1 MVRRFGLKQ
10 ERKLMSSHAGVVQ
23 KVPAH
28 VPKELVWDKSFDA
41 FTAEL
46 GDPYLAIS
54 RLHNGPG
61 IIWATDASYG
71 RPGWVATRN
80 DLISEVFI
88 DHEHFSAE
96 RPGMIADLLGVNLRL
111 NPIEIDPPAHHGFR
125 RILNPF
131 FTPKAVSSLD
141 EPVRQACQQLIGKFE
156 DKGGCEFIGDFAAPF
171 PSYVFLDVMGMP
183 HEKLPDFIKW
193 ENALMRGRDIA
204 SRGAAARSIYRYLE
218 EFLEEQRKNPGN
230 DLIKAIV
237 TGEVDGR
244 PLEHLETMGMLYVL
258 YVGGLDT
265 VYSTL
270 GWVMRHLAT
279 HPDLQERLRG
289 NPEQISAAVEEFA
302 RAFSVVVTHRAVA
315 EDFTFHGVPMR
326 KGDEINLPIS
336 LANRDP
342 SVHANPHVVD
352 IDRKPRHINFG
363 TGVHFCLAIH
373 LAKREIRIVVEEF
386 LKRFRNIRIR
396 KGESYRYHTGRTF
409 GIDYLPLVWD

>member
-1 MVRRFGLKQ
+1 
-10 ERKLMSSHAGVVQ
+10 
-23 KVPAH
+23 
-28 VPKELVWDKSFDA
+28 
-41 FTAEL
+41 
-46 GDPYLAIS
+46 
-54 RLHNGPG
+54 
-61 IIWATDASYG
+61 
-71 RPGWVATRN
+71 
-80 DLISEVFI
+80 
-88 DHEHFSAE
+88 
-96 RPGMIADLLGVNLRL
+96 LRL
-111 NPIEIDPPAHHGFR
+111 NPIEIDPPAHYGFR

-156 DKGGCEFIGDFAAPF
+156 DMGGCEFIEDFAVPF
-171 PSYVFLDVMGMP
+171 PSYVFLDLMGMP
-183 HEKLPDFIKW
+183 HEKLPDFIEW

-204 SRGAAARSIYRYLE
+204 SRVAAARSIYRYLE

-237 TGEVDGR
+237 TGEVEGR
-244 PLEHLETMGMLYVL
+244 RLDHLETMGMLYVL

-279 HPDLQERLRG
+279 HPDLQERLRD
-289 NPEQISAAVEEFA
+289 NPKQNSAAVEEFT
-302 RAFSVVVTHRAVA
+302 RAFSVVVTHRVVA
-315 EDFTFHGVPMR
+315 KDFTFHGVPMR
-326 KGDEINLPIS
+326 EGDEINLPIS

-373 LAKREIRIVVEEF
+373 LAKREIRIVIEEF

-396 KGESYRYHTGRTF
+396 QSQSYRYHTGRTF
-409 GIDYLPLVWD
+409 GIDYMPLVWD